1 MLSRGVLASAPLRMG
16 GAGTSGAHS
25 LASSVVSLVFFIVSF
40 VFISFIVIMSLRTV
54 TTSVVDGMH
63 SVSVTHRRGQRR
75 RRACLQSGVRA
86 RCVSGQPA
94 DGQPVASDS
103 STAAKLFDVSA
114 CCRVRACALLAS
126 RARVVRACRACSA
139 RVCSCARQASQPRKS
154 SIAAKHRKQSTS
166 LFVFARAF
174 LNFACLKLHRVPE
187 AETRTVKL
195 LRRRAQLLSITF
207 WNAAHT

>member
-1 MLSRGVLASAPLRMG
+1 
-16 GAGTSGAHS
+16 
-25 LASSVVSLVFFIVSF
+25 
-40 VFISFIVIMSLRTV
+40 
-54 TTSVVDGMH
+54 MH

-187 AETRTVKL
+187 AETRTVKPVAPARSAAVDHL
-195 LRRRAQLLSITF
+195 LECRPHLRQHAPAPREATDALPISSECR
-207 WNAAHT
+207 H

>member
-1 MLSRGVLASAPLRMG
+1 MLGIVRAHAPWRVRAAGASGHALARIVHRVIGLLHRVVRLRLDHCHHVSAYGGDNNVGGGWHAQRVDDACASRATEVAS
-16 GAGTSGAHS
+16 
-25 LASSVVSLVFFIVSF
+25 VFAERI
-40 VFISFIVIMSLRTV
+40 
-54 TTSVVDGMH
+54 
-63 SVSVTHRRGQRR
+63 
-75 RRACLQSGVRA
+75 RA
-86 RCVSGQPA
+86 RCASGEPA

-126 RARVVRACRACSA
+126 RARVVRECRACSA

-174 LNFACLKLHRVPE
+174 LNFACLKQVHR
-187 AETRTVKL
+187 A
-195 LRRRAQLLSITF
+195 
-207 WNAAHT
+207 